1 MILVIKLGGKV
12 VESRQQRDSISGQLA
27 ELARRGHRLVIVH
40 GGGKQLSNLSRRLG
54 TPIVQHQ
61 GRRVTDK
68 ATLELA
74 IMVFSL
80 INRKLVASLISSGLS
95 AIGISAF
102 DAQLTTCSRR
112 PPIPVRMVDGGG
124 RERVEEIDFGLVGD
138 IQATNP
144 AFLSRLWDDNVVPV
158 VSCLGADAQGQ
169 ILNINADTLAAELAI
184 GLNAERLLSVSD
196 VRGLYLKAGDSD
208 SLISDLDESQAQKYL
223 NEGRFTDGMVPKMQ
237 TALKALR
244 QGVACV
250 QILSGLEKNALL
262 QGLDGKTGTV
272 VRAEGAPE

>member
-12 VESRQQRDSISGQLA
+12 VDCRQGRDAISGQIA
-27 ELARRGHRLVIVH
+27 ELNRRGHRLVIVH
-40 GGGKQLSNLSRRLG
+40 GGGKQLNNLSRRLG
-54 TPIVQHQ
+54 TPIVQHE
-61 GRRVTDK
+61 GRRVTDET
-68 ATLELA
+68 TLKLA

-95 AIGISAF
+95 VIGISAF
-102 DAQLTTCSRR
+102 DGQLTACSKR
-112 PPIPVRMVDGGG
+112 PPIPIRVVDSVGC
-124 RERVEEIDFGLVGD
+124 ERVQEVDFGLVGD

-144 AFLSRLWDDNVVPV
+144 AFVLRLWDEKMVPV
-158 VSCLGADAQGQ
+158 VSCLGTDAQGQ
-169 ILNINADTLAAELAI
+169 ILNINADTLASELAI
-184 GLNAERLLSVSD
+184 GLTAERLLFVSD
-196 VRGLYLKAGDSD
+196 IRGLYLKADDSD
-208 SLISDLDESQAQKYL
+208 SLIPELNESQAQKYL

-250 QILSGLEKNALL
+250 QILSGLEKDALL

-272 VRAEGAPE
+272 VRAEGSLE